1 MNEIEELKKV
11 FDLNQ
16 KNLKNIIEYNYKLR
30 YYLFKFLTE
39 FFNNDENKEYSLK
52 NIFEM
57 LKAREP
63 IILGFD
69 QNYNKIHDFRLNFTH
84 EKLLYKSFEDFIKQN
99 NENNDSIYFQEKST
113 FINAFFKGFFNID
126 KDQTMKDFLKEEN
139 KIKMAKSFP
148 KFIETPDISYIL
160 RKLENSMFN
169 NRLKLEDILKDINFK
184 NIKYKIINYSQNSN
198 ECFKCLYIKIENV
211 CLINLQ
217 LNYSINYLKD
227 FSLNVG
233 GLKEHSN
240 FLISGLGKRNYP
252 NSFKSKKILSKS
264 KSSLLLFNKIETL
277 FKDFFEKNLRKFNN
291 QLFHCIIIL
300 MKYASKYSNL
310 FQKKCA
316 NCGKII
322 KYNSFDNTLFPP
334 FLYFLEKESFYQE
347 DCLNIYCLN
356 ISRNH
361 SA

>member
-16 KNLKNIIEYNYKLR
+16 KNLKNIVEYNYKLR

-69 QNYNKIHDFRLNFTH
+69 QNNNKIHDFRLNFTH

-126 KDQTMKDFLKEEN
+126 KDQTMKDFLKDEN
-139 KIKMAKSFP
+139 QKTMRKVFNS
-148 KFIETPDISYIL
+148 FIEAPDISHIL
-160 RKLENSMFN
+160 KRLENPIFTN
-169 NRLKLEDILKDINFK
+169 TLTLEDLLKDLKFQ
-184 NIKYKIINYSQNSN
+184 NIKNRIINYSHNIN

-217 LNYSINYLKD
+217 LSYSNNTLKD
-227 FSLNVG
+227 FSLTVG

-240 FLISGLGKRNYP
+240 FLVSGFGKRNYP

-264 KSSLLLFNKIETL
+264 KSKILLFNKIETL
-277 FKDFFEKNLRKFNN
+277 FKEFFTNIVNKYNN
-291 QLFHCIIIL
+291 NHLFRCIIIL
-300 MKYASKYSNL
+300 IKYASKYSNL
-310 FQKKCA
+310 FKKKCA
-316 NCGKII
+316 YCEKII

-334 FLYFLEKESFYQE
+334 FLYFLEKESFYHE
-347 DCLNIYCLN
+347 DCLN
-356 ISRNH
+356 ISRNQ

>member
-52 NIFEM
+52 TIFEM

-126 KDQTMKDFLKEEN
+126 KDQTMKDFLKED
-139 KIKMAKSFP
+139 FL
-148 KFIETPDISYIL
+148 YL
-160 RKLENSMFN
+160 L
-169 NRLKLEDILKDINFK
+169 ILKI
-184 NIKYKIINYSQNSN
+184 
-198 ECFKCLYIKIENV
+198 
-211 CLINLQ
+211 
-217 LNYSINYLKD
+217 
-227 FSLNVG
+227 
-233 GLKEHSN
+233 
-240 FLISGLGKRNYP
+240 FLIL
-252 NSFKSKKILSKS
+252 
-264 KSSLLLFNKIETL
+264 
-277 FKDFFEKNLRKFNN
+277 
-291 QLFHCIIIL
+291 
-300 MKYASKYSNL
+300 
-310 FQKKCA
+310 
-316 NCGKII
+316 
-322 KYNSFDNTLFPP
+322 
-334 FLYFLEKESFYQE
+334 
-347 DCLNIYCLN
+347 
-356 ISRNH
+356 
-361 SA
+361 

>member
-126 KDQTMKDFLKEEN
+126 KDQTMKDFLKEE
-139 KIKMAKSFP
+139 IKKKMVKVFSL
-148 KFIETPDISYIL
+148 FIDSQDISHTL
-160 RKLENSMFN
+160 RRLENPMFTN
-169 NRLKLEDILKDINFK
+169 TLRLEDILNDIKFP
-184 NIKYKIINYSQNSN
+184 NIKNKIINYSQNIN

-217 LNYSINYLKD
+217 LSYSNNYLKD
-227 FSLNVG
+227 FSLTVG

-240 FLISGLGKRNYP
+240 FLVSGFGKRNYP

-264 KSSLLLFNKIETL
+264 KSKFLLFNKIETL
-277 FKDFFEKNLRKFNN
+277 FKDFFEKMLKRFNN
-291 QLFHCIIIL
+291 HLFQCIIIL
-300 MKYASKYSNL
+300 IKYASKYSNL
-310 FQKKCA
+310 FKKKCA
-316 NCGKII
+316 YCEKII

-334 FLYFLEKESFYQE
+334 FLCFYLDKELFYHE
-347 DCLNIYCLN
+347 DCLN
-356 ISRNH
+356 ISRNQ

>member
-52 NIFEM
+52 TIFEM

-126 KDQTMKDFLKEEN
+126 KDQTMKDFLKEE
-139 KIKMAKSFP
+139 IKKKMVKVFSL
-148 KFIETPDISYIL
+148 FIDSQDISHTL
-160 RKLENSMFN
+160 RRLENPMFTN
-169 NRLKLEDILKDINFK
+169 TLRLEDILNDIKFP
-184 NIKYKIINYSQNSN
+184 NIKNKIINYSQNIN

-217 LNYSINYLKD
+217 LSYSNNYLKD
-227 FSLNVG
+227 FSLTVG

-240 FLISGLGKRNYP
+240 FLVSGFGKRNYP

-264 KSSLLLFNKIETL
+264 KSKILLFNKIETL
-277 FKDFFEKNLRKFNN
+277 FKDFFEKMLLRFNN
-291 QLFHCIIIL
+291 HLFQCIIIL
-300 MKYASKYSNL
+300 IKYASKYSNL
-310 FQKKCA
+310 FKKKCA
-316 NCGKII
+316 YCEKII

-334 FLYFLEKESFYQE
+334 FLCFYLDKELFYHE
-347 DCLNIYCLN
+347 DCLN
-356 ISRNH
+356 ISRNQ